1 MRWES
6 GQILAKDNIGVTM
19 PVVLIREDLP
29 MLAFLSNMNGMEKIF
44 AVCAIVG
51 GVLFIIRLVLQFMGG
66 DFDVDGTDGLDGLDG
81 ADIDADFDANIGDT
95 DYSFKLISFQGLTA
109 FFAMF
114 GLVGLAML
122 KQSGF
127 SPLHSVMGGLAAG
140 VSTVWVMKKIF
151 EWAMT
156 LQSSGNIKLK
166 NAIGAE
172 GTVYLTIHAGDTG
185 KVRINIQNHLK
196 VLNAKCD
203 SDEEIKTGEPVRVV
217 RVMSGSILVVEK
229 ID

>member
-1 MRWES
+1 
-6 GQILAKDNIGVTM
+6 
-19 PVVLIREDLP
+19 
-29 MLAFLSNMNGMEKIF
+29 MLAFLSDMSGLEKIF

-66 DFDVDGTDGLDGLDG
+66 DFDVDGADGLDGLDGVDGLDG
-81 ADIDADFDANIGDT
+81 ADIDADFDADIGDT

-127 SPLHSVMGGLAAG
+127 SQAHSVMGGLAAG
-140 VSTVWVMKKIF
+140 VATVWVMKKIF

-196 VLNAKCD
+196 VLNAKCAG
-203 SDEEIKTGEPVRVV
+203 DEEIKTGEPVRVV
-217 RVMSGSILVVEK
+217 RVVSGNILVVEK

>member
-1 MRWES
+1 
-6 GQILAKDNIGVTM
+6 
-19 PVVLIREDLP
+19 
-29 MLAFLSNMNGMEKIF
+29 MLAFLSDMSGLEKIF
-44 AVCAIVG
+44 TVCAVVG

-66 DFDVDGTDGLDGLDG
+66 DFDADAADGIDGIDGLDGVDGLDG
-81 ADIDADFDANIGDT
+81 ADADFDADVGDT

-122 KQSGF
+122 KQSGL
-127 SPLHSVMGGLAAG
+127 SPAHSVMGGLAAG
-140 VSTVWVMKKIF
+140 VATVWVMKKIF
-151 EWAMT
+151 EMAMT

-196 VLNAKCD
+196 VLNAKCG
-203 SDEEIKTGEPVRVV
+203 SDEEIKTDEPVRVV
-217 RVMSGSILVVEK
+217 RVMSGNILIVEK
-229 ID
+229 IA

>member
-1 MRWES
+1 
-6 GQILAKDNIGVTM
+6 
-19 PVVLIREDLP
+19 
-29 MLAFLSNMNGMEKIF
+29 MLAFLSDMSGLEKIF

-66 DFDVDGTDGLDGLDG
+66 DFDVDGADGIDGIDGLDGLDG
-81 ADIDADFDANIGDT
+81 VDGLDGADADFDADIGDT

-127 SPLHSVMGGLAAG
+127 SPAHSVMGGLAAG
-140 VSTVWVMKKIF
+140 VVTVWVMKKIF
-151 EWAMT
+151 EMAMT

-172 GTVYLTIHAGDTG
+172 GTVYLTIHPGDTG
-185 KVRINIQNHLK
+185 QVRVNVQNHLK
-196 VLNAKCD
+196 IFSAKCD
-203 SDEEIKTGEPVRVV
+203 SDEEIKTDEPIRVV
-217 RVMSGSILVVEK
+217 RVVSGNILVVEK
-229 ID
+229 IE

>member
-1 MRWES
+1 
-6 GQILAKDNIGVTM
+6 
-19 PVVLIREDLP
+19 
-29 MLAFLSNMNGMEKIF
+29 MLASLSDLSGLEKIF
-44 AVCAIVG
+44 AVCAVVG

-66 DFDVDGTDGLDGLDG
+66 DFDVDVADGLDG
-81 ADIDADFDANIGDT
+81 ADADFDADIGDT

-127 SPLHSVMGGLAAG
+127 PPAHSVMGGLAAG
-140 VSTVWVMKKIF
+140 VVTVWVMKKIF

-156 LQSSGNIKLK
+156 LQSSGNIKMR
-166 NAIGAE
+166 NAVGAE
-172 GTVYLTIHAGDTG
+172 GTVYLTIQAGDTG

-196 VLNAKCD
+196 VFNAKCD

-217 RVMSGSILVVEK
+217 RVVSGNILVVEK

>member
-1 MRWES
+1 
-6 GQILAKDNIGVTM
+6 
-19 PVVLIREDLP
+19 
-29 MLAFLSNMNGMEKIF
+29 MLASLSDMSSLERIF
-44 AVCAIVG
+44 AVCAVVG

-66 DFDVDGTDGLDGLDG
+66 DFDVDVADGLDG
-81 ADIDADFDANIGDT
+81 ADADFDADIGDT

-127 SPLHSVMGGLAAG
+127 SQAHSVMGGLAAG
-140 VSTVWVMKKIF
+140 VATVWVMKKIF

-156 LQSSGNIKLK
+156 LQSSGNIKMK

-196 VLNAKCD
+196 VFNAKCD

>member
-1 MRWES
+1 
-6 GQILAKDNIGVTM
+6 
-19 PVVLIREDLP
+19 
-29 MLAFLSNMNGMEKIF
+29 MLAFLSNMSGLEKIF
-44 AVCAIVG
+44 AVCAVVG
-51 GVLFIIRLVLQFMGG
+51 GVLFIIRLILQFMGG
-66 DFDVDGTDGLDGLDG
+66 DFDVDGADGLDGLDGIDGLDGVDGLDG
-81 ADIDADFDANIGDT
+81 ADIDADFDADIGDT

-140 VSTVWVMKKIF
+140 VATVWVMKKIF
-151 EWAMT
+151 EMAMT

-217 RVMSGSILVVEK
+217 RVLSGNILVVEK

>member
-1 MRWES
+1 
-6 GQILAKDNIGVTM
+6 
-19 PVVLIREDLP
+19 
-29 MLAFLSNMNGMEKIF
+29 MLAFLSDMSSLEKIF

-66 DFDVDGTDGLDGLDG
+66 DFDVDGADGLDGIDGLDGVDGLDG
-81 ADIDADFDANIGDT
+81 ADADFDVDIGDT

-127 SPLHSVMGGLAAG
+127 PPVHSVMGGLAAG
-140 VSTVWVMKKIF
+140 VATVWVMKKIF
-151 EWAMT
+151 EMAMT
-156 LQSSGNIKLK
+156 LQSSGNIKMK

-185 KVRINIQNHLK
+185 KVRITIQNHLK

-229 ID
+229 IN

>member
-1 MRWES
+1 
-6 GQILAKDNIGVTM
+6 
-19 PVVLIREDLP
+19 
-29 MLAFLSNMNGMEKIF
+29 MLAFLSDMSGLEKIF

-51 GVLFIIRLVLQFMGG
+51 GALFIIRLVLQFMGG
-66 DFDVDGTDGLDGLDG
+66 DFDVDGADGLDGLDG
-81 ADIDADFDANIGDT
+81 IDGLDGVDGLDGADADFDAEIGDT

-140 VSTVWVMKKIF
+140 MATVWVMKKIF
-151 EWAMT
+151 EMAMT

-172 GTVYLTIHAGDTG
+172 GIVYLTIHAGDTG

-217 RVMSGSILVVEK
+217 GVMSGNILVVEK

>member
-1 MRWES
+1 
-6 GQILAKDNIGVTM
+6 
-19 PVVLIREDLP
+19 
-29 MLAFLSNMNGMEKIF
+29 MLASLSDMSGLEKIF
-44 AVCAIVG
+44 AVCAVVG

-66 DFDVDGTDGLDGLDG
+66 DFDVD
-81 ADIDADFDANIGDT
+81 AADADFDANIGDT

-140 VSTVWVMKKIF
+140 VATVWVMKKIF
-151 EWAMT
+151 EMAMT

-185 KVRINIQNHLK
+185 KVRINVQNHLK

-229 ID
+229 VD

>member
-1 MRWES
+1 
-6 GQILAKDNIGVTM
+6 
-19 PVVLIREDLP
+19 
-29 MLAFLSNMNGMEKIF
+29 MLAFLSNMSGLEKIF
-44 AVCAIVG
+44 AVCAVVG

-66 DFDVDGTDGLDGLDG
+66 DFDVDGADGLDGLDG
-81 ADIDADFDANIGDT
+81 VDGLDGADADFDAEIGDT

-140 VSTVWVMKKIF
+140 VVTVWVMKKIF
-151 EWAMT
+151 EMAMT

-203 SDEEIKTGEPVRVV
+203 SDEEIETGEPVRVV

-229 ID
+229 VD

>member
-1 MRWES
+1 
-6 GQILAKDNIGVTM
+6 
-19 PVVLIREDLP
+19 
-29 MLAFLSNMNGMEKIF
+29 MLASLSDMSGLEKIF
-44 AVCAIVG
+44 AVCAVVG
-51 GVLFIIRLVLQFMGG
+51 GVLFIIRLVLQFMSG
-66 DFDVDGTDGLDGLDG
+66 DFDVDAADGLDGVDVLDG
-81 ADIDADFDANIGDT
+81 ADAGVDAEIGDT

-140 VSTVWVMKKIF
+140 VATVWVMKKIF
-151 EWAMT
+151 EMAMT

-172 GTVYLTIHAGDTG
+172 GTVYLTIHGGDTG
-185 KVRINIQNHLK
+185 KVRITVQNHLK

-229 ID
+229 VD